1 VSAPRL
7 ILVDSVVVD
16 VVLNVELLPER
27 GSDTLVERSDS
38 FAGGGFNVM
47 AAASR
52 LGLAS
57 VYGGVVGLGPF
68 ATIAQ
73 EAMRLEDIV
82 VATPPIDDVDT
93 GFVVA
98 IVEDGGERTF
108 LTSVGAEATL
118 STGQLDELDVSESD
132 LVYFSGYALLHES
145 NARALLKF
153 LTQIP
158 GATNFLFDPGPIVN
172 EISESM
178 LDAVFERVDWFS
190 CNQREAFLLTDASNS
205 SESARL
211 LRARMNR
218 GGAIVRVGAE
228 GCVVAQSERHSI
240 AVAGFAVE
248 SVDTNGAGDCHR
260 GAFAAAWAEGRSS
273 LGAARWANA
282 AAAMSVTKRGPA
294 TGPTRQE
301 LEEFLDQ
308 KKTEQ
313 SS

>member
-158 GATNFLFDPGPIVN
+158 ARRT
-172 EISESM
+172 
-178 LDAVFERVDWFS
+178 FS
-190 CNQREAFLLTDASNS
+190 STP
-205 SESARL
+205 AR
-211 LRARMNR
+211 
-218 GGAIVRVGAE
+218 
-228 GCVVAQSERHSI
+228 S
-240 AVAGFAVE
+240 
-248 SVDTNGAGDCHR
+248 
-260 GAFAAAWAEGRSS
+260 
-273 LGAARWANA
+273 
-282 AAAMSVTKRGPA
+282 
-294 TGPTRQE
+294 
-301 LEEFLDQ
+301 
-308 KKTEQ
+308 
-313 SS
+313 

>member
-1 VSAPRL
+1 
-7 ILVDSVVVD
+7 
-16 VVLNVELLPER
+16 
-27 GSDTLVERSDS
+27 
-38 FAGGGFNVM
+38 
-47 AAASR
+47 
-52 LGLAS
+52 
-57 VYGGVVGLGPF
+57 
-68 ATIAQ
+68 
-73 EAMRLEDIV
+73 MRLEDIV

-248 SVDTNGAGDCHR
+248 SVDTNGAGTVI
-260 GAFAAAWAEGRSS
+260 WERSRPRWPRV
-273 LGAARWANA
+273 ARLWVRLA
-282 AAAMSVTKRGPA
+282 
-294 TGPTRQE
+294 GPTRPRRCQ
-301 LEEFLDQ
+301 LRNAVRPPVRRG
-308 KKTEQ
+308 KNSK
-313 SS
+313 SSWIRRRPSRARRSRAAPGAGRRSPMRGD

>member
-1 VSAPRL
+1 VSVAPRL

-16 VVLNVELLPER
+16 VVLNVDALPER

-118 STGQLDELDVSESD
+118 STSQLDELDVTESD
-132 LVYFSGYALLHES
+132 FVYFSGYALLHES
-145 NARALLKF
+145 NARALLGF

-158 GATNFLFDPGPIVN
+158 AATCFLFDPGPIVS
-172 EISESM
+172 EISASM

-190 CNQREAFLLTDASNS
+190 CNQREAFLLAD
-205 SESARL
+205 SADPAEAARG

-218 GGAIVRVGAE
+218 GGAIVRIGGD
-228 GCVVAQSERHSI
+228 GCVVAESERYSE
-240 AVAGFAVE
+240 VVPGFAVV
-248 SVDTNGAGDCHR
+248 SVDTNGAGDCHV
-260 GAFAAAWAEGRSS
+260 GAFAAQLALGRPPVE
-273 LGAARWANA
+273 AARWANA
-282 AAAMSVTKRGPA
+282 AAALSVTKHGPA
-294 TGPTRQE
+294 TGPTSQE
-301 LEEFLDQ
+301 LEEFL
-308 KKTEQ
+308 
-313 SS
+313 S